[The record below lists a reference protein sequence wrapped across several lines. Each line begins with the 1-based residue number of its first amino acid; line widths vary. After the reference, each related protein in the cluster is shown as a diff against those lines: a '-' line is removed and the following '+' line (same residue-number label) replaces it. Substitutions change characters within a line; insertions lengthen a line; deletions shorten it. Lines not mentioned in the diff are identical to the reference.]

1 MIHALNISV
10 TVNGRSLLHK
20 VNMEIHPGLFTAVA
34 GPNGAGKTTLL
45 RVLSNESR
53 RFQGEVY
60 LNGRTSQSYKV
71 AELSNVR
78 AVLSQSNTLQFSFN
92 VRQIVE
98 MGLLHQKER
107 GPAKEHLIDEV
118 MELTG
123 VSQWQHRN
131 YLTLSGGEQQ
141 RVQLARVLAQVWE
154 KQPFPRYILLD
165 EPTSNLDIARQQM
178 IFGIVKQA
186 CERNI
191 GVLAVVHDLNHV
203 ALFADQLYLLKE
215 GEIVASGKP
224 REVFTK
230 SIIEHTF
237 CCRVNIYH
245 DPCNDCPYIVPERGH
260 NVSTEIINQ

>member
-1 MIHALNISV
+1 MIRALNISV
-10 TVNGRSLLHK
+10 VANGKKLLHN
-20 VNMEIHPGLFTAVA
+20 VSMEITPGLFTAVA

-45 RVLSNESR
+45 KVLSNESNH
-53 RFQGEVY
+53 FQGEVY
-60 LNGRTSQSYKV
+60 LNGRITQSYSV
-71 AELSNVR
+71 AELSKVR
-78 AVLSQSNTLQFSFN
+78 AVLPQSNTLQFSFD

-98 MGLLHQKER
+98 MGLFHRRKEN
-107 GPAKEHLIDEV
+107 PAKDQLIDEA

-123 VSQWQHRN
+123 VTEWQNRN

-154 KQPFPRYILLD
+154 KQPFSRYILLD

-186 CERNI
+186 CDRNI

-203 ALFADQLYLLKE
+203 ALFADELYLLKD
-215 GEIVASGKP
+215 GEMVASGKP

-230 SIIEHTF
+230 SIIEQTF

-245 DPCNDCPYIVPERGH
+245 DPCNDCPYIVPERE
-260 NVSTEIINQ
+260 NRISTVI